1 MASRLHLVEPQ
12 WNPSVEKQAI
22 GRVVRLGQ
30 DRQVT
35 VIRYITNDTIE
46 EVSHVMIFQ
55 AGLRSLSDFYEQ
67 SVQSRQLQ
75 KLKLAF
81 DGGLRT
87 VDHHDQTSRATHL
100 KELESLLKIQS

>member
-1 MASRLHLVEPQ
+1 MSVASRLHLVEPQ

-35 VIRYITNDTIE
+35 VFKYITNDTIE
-46 EVSHVMIFQ
+46 E
-55 AGLRSLSDFYEQ
+55 

-87 VDHHDQTSRATHL
+87 VGHDQTSRATQL
-100 KELESLLKIQS
+100 QELELLLKIQC